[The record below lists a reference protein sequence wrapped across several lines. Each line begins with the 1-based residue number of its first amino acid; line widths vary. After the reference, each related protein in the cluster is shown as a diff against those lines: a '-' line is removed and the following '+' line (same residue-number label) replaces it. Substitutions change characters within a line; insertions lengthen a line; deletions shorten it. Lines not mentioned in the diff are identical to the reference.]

1 MSALARSPETAE
13 RIPVDLVHVIGA
25 FAAGGAERFVVDLV
39 RALAGRSWQSVVL
52 ALSAREDATRAIM
65 EKQLRA
71 DGVSF
76 AIGPTVRL
84 GVRTVAWYGRR
95 ISRLHPGIVHL
106 HTANT
111 ELAHLLGCPWH
122 GNRPDL
128 VRTLHNTRLSLK
140 TWQSVAMRT
149 LPVARSIACSEAA
162 RQANFGQIKGSLVTI
177 RNGVRFDWPV
187 RTRARSEAAKRSLGL
202 EADRTH
208 FLCIG
213 RMDGP
218 SLASSQK
225 GHDLL
230 LEAWRRSSL
239 GARGAR
245 LHLVGNGPLRFL
257 LERSSAD
264 LAGVSFHGVRPDVP
278 DWLTA
283 ADCLVMPSRW
293 EGMPIAGIEAA
304 GTGIACILS
313 DIEPLRELGAPAARL
328 FASGDPDQLAQRLRE
343 FHELPEV
350 PPAAAVEA
358 FRLEFGID
366 RTVDAYDRIYR
377 SILSGAPRS
386 DGSQADKSRPISD

>member
-1 MSALARSPETAE
+1 MSSETAE
-13 RIPVDLVHVIGA
+13 SIPVDLVHVIGA

-39 RALAGRSWQSVVL
+39 RALADRGWRSTVL
-52 ALSAREDATRAIM
+52 ALSSRVDPTRRVM
-65 EKQLRA
+65 EEQLRA
-71 DGVSF
+71 SGVSF
-76 AIGPTVRL
+76 AVGPTIRL
-84 GVRTVAWYGRR
+84 GARTVGWYGRR
-95 ISRLHPGIVHL
+95 LSRLHPGIVHL

-111 ELAHLLGCPWH
+111 ELAHLLGLPWH
-122 GNRPDL
+122 RNRSCL
-128 VRTLHNTRLSLK
+128 VRTLHNTRLSLR
-140 TWQSVAMRT
+140 TLESVAMRT
-149 LPVARSIACSEAA
+149 LPVARSIACSEAV

-187 RTRARSEAAKRSLGL
+187 RTRAQSEAAKRSLGL
-202 EADRTH
+202 ETDRTH

-245 LHLVGNGPLRFL
+245 LHLVGNGPLRVL
-257 LERSSAD
+257 LERAAAD
-264 LAGVSFHGVRPDVP
+264 LAGISFHGVRPDVP

-313 DIEPLRELGAPAARL
+313 DIEPLRELGAPAAYL
-328 FASGDPDQLAQRLRE
+328 FDSGDPDQLAQRLRE
-343 FHELPEV
+343 FHELPV
-350 PPAAAVEA
+350 APPATAVEA
-358 FRLEFGID
+358 FRLKFGID
-366 RTVDAYDRIYR
+366 RTVDAYGRIYR
-377 SILSGAPRS
+377 SILSGALCS
-386 DGSQADKSRPISD
+386 GGSQADKSRPISD

>member
-1 MSALARSPETAE
+1 MSALATSSETAE
-13 RIPVDLVHVIGA
+13 SIPVDLVHIIGA

-39 RALAGRSWQSVVL
+39 RALQGRGWQSAVL

-65 EKQLRA
+65 EEQLRA
-71 DGVSF
+71 CGVSF
-76 AIGPTVRL
+76 AVGPTVRL

-95 ISRLHPGIVHL
+95 VSRLRPGIVHL

-111 ELAHLLGCPWH
+111 ELAHLLGFPWH
-122 GNRPDL
+122 RNRFCL
-128 VRTLHNTRLSLK
+128 VRTLHNTRLSLR
-140 TWQSVAMRT
+140 TLESVAMRT
-149 LPVARSIACSEAA
+149 LPVAHSIACSEAA

-177 RNGVRFDWPV
+177 RNGVRFGWPA

-202 EADRTH
+202 KTDRTH

-239 GARGAR
+239 GARRAR
-245 LHLVGNGPLRFL
+245 LHLVGGGPLRSP
-257 LERSSAD
+257 LERSAAD

-293 EGMPIAGIEAA
+293 EGMPIVGIEAA
-304 GTGIACILS
+304 GTGIACIFS
-313 DIEPLRELGAPAARL
+313 DIEPLRELGAPAARF
-328 FASGDPDQLAQRLRE
+328 FACGDPDQLAQRLRE
-343 FHELPEV
+343 FHELPEA
-350 PPAAAVEA
+350 PPAAAVEV

-377 SILSGAPRS
+377 SILSTAPRAG
-386 DGSQADKSRPISD
+386 GSQADRSRSISD

>member
-1 MSALARSPETAE
+1 MSALATPSETAE

-25 FAAGGAERFVVDLV
+25 FAAGGAERFVVDLA
-39 RALAGRSWQSVVL
+39 RALSDRGWRSAVL
-52 ALSAREDATRAIM
+52 ALSARKDATRVTM
-65 EKQLRA
+65 EEQLRTC
-71 DGVSF
+71 GVPF
-76 AIGPTVRL
+76 AVGPTVRL

-95 ISRLHPGIVHL
+95 VSRLHPGIVHL

-111 ELAHLLGCPWH
+111 ELAHLLGFPWH
-122 GNRPDL
+122 RNRSCL
-128 VRTLHNTRLSLK
+128 VRTLHNTRLSLR
-140 TWQSVAMRT
+140 TLESVAMRT
-149 LPVARSIACSEAA
+149 LPVARSIACSEAV
-162 RQANFGQIKGSLVTI
+162 RQANFGQLEGSLVTI

-187 RTRARSEAAKRSLGL
+187 RTCARSEAAKRSLGL
-202 EADRTH
+202 ETDRTH

-213 RMDGP
+213 RMDGS
-218 SLASSQK
+218 SLSSSQK

-245 LHLVGNGPLRFL
+245 LHMVGSGPLRSL
-257 LERSSAD
+257 LERAAAD
-264 LAGVSFHGVRPDVP
+264 LTDVSFHGVRSDVP
-278 DWLTA
+278 NWLTA
-283 ADCLVMPSRW
+283 ADCFVMPSRW

-343 FHELPEV
+343 FCELPEI
-350 PPAAAVEA
+350 PPAAAVDA

-366 RTVDAYDRIYR
+366 RTVDAYDQIYR
-377 SILSGAPRS
+377 SMLSTAPRAG
-386 DGSQADKSRPISD
+386 GSQADRSRPISD